1 MGASSRLGRGRWSSG
16 PPGGSEGGFL
26 GLFVRFLRGFF
37 RGWPVMSVVGW
48 RRPSPGRGGLFFVL
62 PKKSHQKK
70 GAFRPRLT
78 QACSP
83 VMAQPLTC
91 RIGME
96 HGSRRFR
103 AIAPPGGA
111 VYRPLAPLS
120 LRSDDGHI
128 RAGGMLGFEYLSGD
142 RRTCATRD
150 VRDMKAWFAAS
161 RALKLARSANGAPF
175 AVRPRTRLSFGYFS
189 LARQRKVTPAPGR
202 GDANRPLTSQA
213 IHDKPRT
220 TDKRRRPR
228 QKRAKE
234 PRPINPVAIAQDA
247 SRAVA

>member
-1 MGASSRLGRGRWSSG
+1 MGLLCPFFSGVFSWMACDVSGRLAL
-16 PPGGSEGGFL
+16 PLPGAGVTFL
-26 GLFVRFLRGFF
+26 CLAKEKS
-37 RGWPVMSVVGW
+37 PKE
-48 RRPSPGRGGLFFVL
+48 RRLSAPAYAGMLARDGTAPNV
-62 PKKSHQKK
+62 SHRN
-70 GAFRPRLT
+70 GTR
-78 QACSP
+78 S
-83 VMAQPLTC
+83 
-91 RIGME
+91 
-96 HGSRRFR
+96 GSRRFR

-111 VYRPLAPLS
+111 VYRPLAPSS

-128 RAGGMLGFEYLSGD
+128 RAGGVLGFEYLSGD

-213 IHDKPRT
+213 VHDKPRT